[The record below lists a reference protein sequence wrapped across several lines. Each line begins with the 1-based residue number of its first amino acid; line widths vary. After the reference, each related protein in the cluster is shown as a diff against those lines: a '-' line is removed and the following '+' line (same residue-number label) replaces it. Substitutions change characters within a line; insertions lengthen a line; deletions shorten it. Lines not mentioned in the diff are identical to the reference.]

1 AYWHAAAPH
10 DVLKSNGLST
20 MGFALPAAIASALV
34 EPGRPVVALTGDG
47 GLSMTLAELG
57 TAARLGV
64 PVKVIV
70 YNDARLSLI
79 DIKQQRRGEPSRGTR
94 YPRADFAAVAEG
106 LGVKGFRAGPAAAGL
121 EATLAMA
128 AAHPGPALVDV
139 AIDPSGYPAQL
150 EVLRG

>member
-1 AYWHAAAPH
+1 
-10 DVLKSNGLST
+10 
-20 MGFALPAAIASALV
+20 
-34 EPGRPVVALTGDG
+34 
-47 GLSMTLAELG
+47 
-57 TAARLGV
+57 
-64 PVKVIV
+64 
-70 YNDARLSLI
+70 
-79 DIKQQRRGEPSRGTR
+79 
-94 YPRADFAAVAEG
+94 